1 MKKSIYKIS
10 LESYGNLLRNPIFIL
25 PSFLFLLI
33 VLFFD
38 KLTTS
43 SMLFLYIFIL
53 IQLSLLTILLS
64 SIVFVSGEISNHRRY
79 SFRELFYPR
88 NFFRNL
94 LIVLVSYLLFQSLNS
109 ILPKL
114 AFWLSAFVPLT
125 LIELEIV
132 SLLFYLFVLLVLMSL
147 FAFANFYITL
157 KNKGTLGSIK
167 SSFNLVK
174 SNRCQIIL
182 FSIIFLLINRA
193 AEFLLPLN
201 FMSLTLSDI
210 IKYLIIY
217 PWLVLILAKFM
228 LENEK

>member
-1 MKKSIYKIS
+1 
-10 LESYGNLLRNPIFIL
+10 
-25 PSFLFLLI
+25 
-33 VLFFD
+33 
-38 KLTTS
+38 
-43 SMLFLYIFIL
+43 
-53 IQLSLLTILLS
+53 
-64 SIVFVSGEISNHRRY
+64 
-79 SFRELFYPR
+79 
-88 NFFRNL
+88 
-94 LIVLVSYLLFQSLNS
+94 
-109 ILPKL
+109 
-114 AFWLSAFVPLT
+114 
-125 LIELEIV
+125 
-132 SLLFYLFVLLVLMSL
+132 LLFYLFVLLVLMSL